1 MCVCVRGDKFFSLVA
16 LKPLLLV
23 FSFFLF
29 SKRNVRRSF
38 RENGHKLG
46 KKYVF
51 WAASKAVTMENSA
64 SDLFTSAGFYTRR
77 RFLRVSKSFP
87 LPLSLYAAAFIYSL
101 IRVRTLSVLFYD
113 LTWRQ
118 PASVQVLGRSIS
130 SSFYYVGRYSKADL
144 GIFISDR
151 I

>member
-1 MCVCVRGDKFFSLVA
+1 MCVRSDKFFSLVA

-23 FSFFLF
+23 FSFFF

-38 RENGHKLG
+38 RENGHELG

-51 WAASKAVTMENSA
+51 WAALKAVTMENSA
-64 SDLFTSAGFYTRR
+64 SDLCTSAGFYARR
-77 RFLRVSKSFP
+77 RFLQVSKSFP
-87 LPLSLYAAAFIYSL
+87 LPLSLYAAAFICSF
-101 IRVRTLSVLFYD
+101 IRVPTLSVLFYD

-118 PASVQVLGRSIS
+118 PALVQVLGRSIS
-130 SSFYYVGRYSKADL
+130 SSFYYVGRYSNANL
-144 GIFISDR
+144 RIFISNR